1 MIKKF
6 LTKKSKIRIYIIY
19 FEDALLYNYLL
30 KNVNTKYYNKRL
42 EGVYMKLN
50 ENINNIQNQDILQ
63 GLSKE
68 EVDNRIKEGNYNKVV
83 DGVSKTIKEIVIDNV
98 FTFFNLLNLVL
109 ATLIILVKSYENALF
124 MGIVISNTVI
134 GIIQEIRA
142 KKTIDKLSLVS
153 ASKAKVIRESKE
165 VEVNTEDIVLDDIIK
180 FSSGDEISVDS
191 IVLQG
196 NVEVNESLLTGE
208 VDEILKVEGD
218 TLLSG
223 SFIVSGT
230 CYAKADKVGEN
241 SYASRITKE
250 VKKRKKVNS
259 EIMKSLD
266 KIIKYIA
273 IVIVPIGLILF
284 LKQMYLLD
292 YGLKKSI
299 VSTVAA
305 VIGMIP
311 EGLYL
316 LTSISLA
323 VSVIRLGKRK
333 ILVQELHCIETLARV
348 DMICL
353 DKTGTITEGK
363 MDVREVII
371 LDEKYNNE
379 NINNIVGAIT
389 HILDDENSTFNSL
402 RRYFKENPNWEY
414 KNKVP
419 FSSERKWSGVSFKEE
434 GSFVIG
440 APEFVL
446 NEEYIS
452 IKDKVEKYSSKGY
465 RVLLLSKY
473 NKDLTNDKLDKD
485 IEKIALIIIED
496 KIRDNVEKTF
506 EFFENQGVEI
516 KVISGDNPVTVSEI
530 SKTAGIKNADK
541 YIDASTLNTKE
552 DINRAVDKYTVFGRV
567 KPEQK
572 REIIKSLKDKGHTVA
587 MTGDG
592 VNDVLALKDSDCSIA
607 MASGSDAARRTAQL
621 VLTDSNFKSMPN
633 VVKEGRRVINN
644 IEKSASLFLVKTIY
658 SFLLSIL
665 FLIIMKPYPF
675 VPIQLTLI
683 SALTIGI
690 PSFFFALE
698 SNNNKI
704 KKGFLRNIIKRS
716 LSGALTIV
724 INILCVAFISYKIN
738 IPHSQVSSISAILTG
753 FTGLVILYRVSIPFN
768 NQRKILFT
776 FMTILFF
783 SIVILFGDR
792 FMIYKLNFVQTI
804 ILAVFMII
812 TPITIKIISSIV
824 DKIKIL
830 NREHE
835 NQI

>member
-1 MIKKF
+1 M
-6 LTKKSKIRIYIIY
+6 KI
-19 FEDALLYNYLL
+19 
-30 KNVNTKYYNKRL
+30 
-42 EGVYMKLN
+42 N
-50 ENINNIQNQDILQ
+50 ENINSIQNKDILQ
-63 GLSKE
+63 GLSKD
-68 EVDNRIKEGNYNKVV
+68 EVNKRIKEGNYNKTIES
-83 DGVSKTIKEIVIDNV
+83 VSKTTQEIVIDNV
-98 FTFFNLLNLVL
+98 FTFFNLLNLIL

-134 GIIQEIRA
+134 GIIQEVRA
-142 KKTIDKLSLVS
+142 KKIIDKLSLVS
-153 ASKAKVIRESKE
+153 ASKAKVIRESNE
-165 VEVNTEDIVLDDIIK
+165 VELNTEDIVLDDIIK
-180 FSSGDEISVDS
+180 FSSGYEISVDS

-208 VDEILKVEGD
+208 VDEILKQEGD

-241 SYASRITKE
+241 SYAARITKE
-250 VKKRKKVNS
+250 VKKRDKVNS

-284 LKQMYLLD
+284 FKQIYVLNN
-292 YGLKKSI
+292 GFKKSI

-348 DMICL
+348 DIICL

-371 LDEKYNNE
+371 LDDKYNEE
-379 NINNIVGAIT
+379 NINKIIGAIT
-389 HILDDENSTFNSL
+389 YTLDDENSTFNSL
-402 RRYFKENPNWEY
+402 RKYFKENPNWEY

-446 NEEYIS
+446 NEEYIR
-452 IKDKVEKYSSKGY
+452 IKDKVEEYSSKGY

-516 KVISGDNPVTVSEI
+516 KVISGDNPVTVSKI
-530 SKTAGIKNADK
+530 AKTAGVKNADK

-552 DINRAVDKYTVFGRV
+552 DINLAVDKYTVFGRV

-607 MASGSDAARRTAQL
+607 MASGSDAARRISQL
-621 VLTDSNFKSMPN
+621 VLTDSNFKSMPS

-658 SFLLSIL
+658 SFLLSVL
-665 FLIIMKPYPF
+665 YLIIMKPYPF

-698 SNNNKI
+698 SNNNRI
-704 KKGFLRNIIKRS
+704 KSGFLRNIIKRA
-716 LSGALTIV
+716 LAGALTIV
-724 INILCVAFISYKIN
+724 INILSILFISNKVKMPY
-738 IPHSQVSSISAILTG
+738 SQISSIIPILTG
-753 FTGLVILYRVSIPFN
+753 FTGLVILFKVSIPFN
-768 NQRKILFT
+768 TKRKILFT
-776 FMTILFF
+776 LMSVLFF
-783 SIVILFGDR
+783 SIVVLFGDR
-792 FMIYKLNFVQTI
+792 LMIYRLSFKNII
-804 ILAVFMII
+804 ILLVFMLI
-812 TPITIKIISSIV
+812 TPLIMKVISIIV
-824 DKIKIL
+824 DKVKIL
-830 NREHE
+830 NIEDE
-835 NQI
+835 N

>member
-1 MIKKF
+1 
-6 LTKKSKIRIYIIY
+6 
-19 FEDALLYNYLL
+19 
-30 KNVNTKYYNKRL
+30 
-42 EGVYMKLN
+42 MKLN
-50 ENINNIQNQDILQ
+50 KNINNIQNKDILQ
-63 GLSKE
+63 GLSKD
-68 EVDNRIKEGNYNKVV
+68 EVDKRIKEGNYNKAI
-83 DGVSKTIKEIVIDNV
+83 DSVSKTTQEIVIDNV

-109 ATLIILVKSYENALF
+109 AILIIIVKSYENALF

-134 GIIQEIRA
+134 GIIQEVRA

-191 IVLQG
+191 IVLKG
-196 NVEVNESLLTGE
+196 SVEVNESLLTGE

-230 CYAKADKVGEN
+230 CYAKADKVGEH
-241 SYASRITKE
+241 SYASKITKE

-273 IVIVPIGLILF
+273 IIIVPIGLILF
-284 LKQMYLLD
+284 LKQMYVLN
-292 YGLKKSI
+292 YGFKKSI

-305 VIGMIP
+305 IIGMIP

-323 VSVIRLGKRK
+323 VSVIRLGRKK

-363 MDVREVII
+363 MEVREIII
-371 LDEKYNNE
+371 LDDKYNDE
-379 NINNIVGAIT
+379 NINKIIGAIT
-389 HILDDENSTFNSL
+389 HTLDDENSTFNSL

-446 NEEYIS
+446 NEKYIS
-452 IKDKVEKYSSKGY
+452 IKNKVEEYSSKGY

-473 NKDLTNDKLDKD
+473 NKYLANDKLDDD

-506 EFFENQGVEI
+506 EFFEKQGVKI

-530 SKTAGIKNADK
+530 AKTAGIKNADK
-541 YIDASTLNTKE
+541 YVDASTLNNKD
-552 DINRAVDKYTVFGRV
+552 DINIAVDKYTVFGRV
-567 KPEQK
+567 RPE
-572 REIIKSLKDKGHTVA
+572 KGHTVA

-607 MASGSDAARRTAQL
+607 MASGSDAARRTSQL
-621 VLTDSNFKSMPN
+621 VLTDSNFKSMPS

-665 FLIIMKPYPF
+665 YLIIMKPYPF

-683 SALTIGI
+683 STLTIGI

-698 SNNNKI
+698 SNNNRI
-704 KKGFLRNIIKRS
+704 KKGFLRNIIKRA
-716 LSGALTIV
+716 LAGALTIV
-724 INILCVAFISYKIN
+724 INILCIVFISYKIN
-738 IPHSQVSSISAILTG
+738 IPQSQVSSISAILTG

-768 NQRKILFT
+768 SQRKLLFA

-783 SIVILFGDR
+783 SIVILFGER
-792 FMIYKLNFVQTI
+792 LMIYRLSFVQTV
-804 ILAVFMII
+804 ILAIFMII
-812 TPITIKIISSIV
+812 TPITIKIISSII

-830 NREHE
+830 NRE
-835 NQI
+835 

>member
-1 MIKKF
+1 
-6 LTKKSKIRIYIIY
+6 
-19 FEDALLYNYLL
+19 
-30 KNVNTKYYNKRL
+30 
-42 EGVYMKLN
+42 MKLN
-50 ENINNIQNQDILQ
+50 KNINNIQNQDILQ
-63 GLSKE
+63 GLSKG
-68 EVDNRIKEGNYNKVV
+68 EVDKRIKEGNYNKAV
-83 DGVSKTIKEIVIDNV
+83 DSVSKTTKEIVIDNV
-98 FTFFNLLNLVL
+98 FTFFNLLNLIL
-109 ATLIILVKSYENALF
+109 ATLIVIVKSYENALF
-124 MGIVISNTVI
+124 MGIVISNTAI
-134 GIIQEIRA
+134 GIIQEVRA

-153 ASKAKVIRESKE
+153 ASKAKVIRGSKE
-165 VEVNTEDIVLDDIIK
+165 VEVNTEDIVIDDIIK

-208 VDEILKVEGD
+208 VDEILKHKGD

-230 CYAKADKVGEN
+230 CYAKADKVGTN
-241 SYASRITKE
+241 SYTARITKE

-259 EIMKSLD
+259 EIVKSLD

-284 LKQMYLLD
+284 FKQMYVLN
-292 YGLKKSI
+292 YGFKKSI

-348 DMICL
+348 DIICL

-363 MDVREVII
+363 MNVREVII
-371 LDEKYNNE
+371 LDDKYNDE
-379 NINNIVGAIT
+379 NINKIIGAIT
-389 HILDDENSTFNSL
+389 HTLDDENSTFNSL
-402 RRYFKENPNWEY
+402 RRYFKQNPNWEY

-452 IKDKVEKYSSKGY
+452 IKDKVEEYSSKGY

-506 EFFENQGVEI
+506 EFFENQGVKI
-516 KVISGDNPVTVSEI
+516 KVISGDNPVTVSKI
-530 SKTAGIKNADK
+530 AKIAGVKNADK
-541 YIDASTLNTKE
+541 YVDASTLNTKD
-552 DINRAVDKYTVFGRV
+552 DINIAVDKYTVFGRV

-572 REIIKSLKDKGHTVA
+572 REIIKSLKGKGHTVA

-607 MASGSDAARRTAQL
+607 MASGSDAARRISQL
-621 VLTDSNFKSMPN
+621 VLTDSNFKSIPS
-633 VVKEGRRVINN
+633 VVNEGRRVINN
-644 IEKSASLFLVKTIY
+644 IGKSASLFLVKTIY
-658 SFLLSIL
+658 SFLLSVL

-675 VPIQLTLI
+675 IPIQLTLI
-683 SALTIGI
+683 STLTIGI

-698 SNNNKI
+698 SNNSRI
-704 KKGFLRNIIKRS
+704 KNGFLRNIIKRAIV
-716 LSGALTIV
+716 GALTIV
-724 INILCVAFISYKIN
+724 INTLSILFISNKVKMPY
-738 IPHSQVSSISAILTG
+738 SQISSIIFILTG
-753 FTGLVILYRVSIPFN
+753 FTGLVILFKVSRPFN
-768 NQRKILFT
+768 TKRKILFT
-776 FMTILFF
+776 LMSVLFF
-783 SIVILFGDR
+783 LIVLLFGDR
-792 FMIYKLNFVQTI
+792 LMIYRLSFKNII
-804 ILAVFMII
+804 ILLVFMLI
-812 TPITIKIISSIV
+812 TPLIMKVISIIV
-824 DKIKIL
+824 DKAKIL
-830 NREHE
+830 NIEYE
-835 NQI
+835 N

>member
-1 MIKKF
+1 
-6 LTKKSKIRIYIIY
+6 
-19 FEDALLYNYLL
+19 
-30 KNVNTKYYNKRL
+30 
-42 EGVYMKLN
+42 
-50 ENINNIQNQDILQ
+50 
-63 GLSKE
+63 
-68 EVDNRIKEGNYNKVV
+68 
-83 DGVSKTIKEIVIDNV
+83 
-98 FTFFNLLNLVL
+98 
-109 ATLIILVKSYENALF
+109 
-124 MGIVISNTVI
+124 
-134 GIIQEIRA
+134 
-142 KKTIDKLSLVS
+142 
-153 ASKAKVIRESKE
+153 
-165 VEVNTEDIVLDDIIK
+165 
-180 FSSGDEISVDS
+180 
-191 IVLQG
+191 
-196 NVEVNESLLTGE
+196 
-208 VDEILKVEGD
+208 
-218 TLLSG
+218 
-223 SFIVSGT
+223 
-230 CYAKADKVGEN
+230 
-241 SYASRITKE
+241 
-250 VKKRKKVNS
+250 
-259 EIMKSLD
+259 MKSLD

-379 NINNIVGAIT
+379 SINNIVGAIT
-389 HILDDENSTFNSL
+389 HTLDDENSTFNSL
-402 RRYFKENPNWEY
+402 RRHFKENPNWEY

-552 DINRAVDKYTVFGRV
+552 DINRAVDKYTIFGRV

-776 FMTILFF
+776 FMTVLFF

>member
-1 MIKKF
+1 
-6 LTKKSKIRIYIIY
+6 
-19 FEDALLYNYLL
+19 
-30 KNVNTKYYNKRL
+30 
-42 EGVYMKLN
+42 MKLN
-50 ENINNIQNQDILQ
+50 ENINNLQKQNILS
-63 GLSKE
+63 GLSKG
-68 EVDNRIKEGNYNKVV
+68 EVDKRVKDGNYNKAL
-83 DGVSKTIKEIVIDNV
+83 DSVSKTTQEIIIDNV
-98 FTFFNLLNLVL
+98 FTFFNLLNFVL
-109 ATLIILVKSYENALF
+109 ASLIIFVKSYENALF
-124 MGIVISNTVI
+124 MGIVVSNTII
-134 GIIQEIRA
+134 GIIQEVRA

-153 ASKAKVIRESKE
+153 VSKAKVIRESKE
-165 VEVNTEDIVLDDIIK
+165 VEINIEDIVVDDIIK

-191 IVLQG
+191 IVLNG

-208 VDEILKVEGD
+208 ADEILKKEGD

-230 CYAKADKVGEN
+230 CYAKADKVGLN
-241 SYASRITKE
+241 SYVAKLTNE

-284 LKQMYLLD
+284 LKEIYALD
-292 YGLKKSI
+292 YGFKKSI

-323 VSVIRLGKRK
+323 VSVIRLGKNK

-348 DMICL
+348 DMLCL

-363 MDVREVII
+363 MDVREIVNLNKRYNEESTISII
-371 LDEKYNNE
+371 
-379 NINNIVGAIT
+379 GAIT
-389 HILDDENSTFNSL
+389 HTLDDDNSTFNSL
-402 RRYFKENPNWEY
+402 KNYFKENPKWDFN
-414 KNKVP
+414 NKVP
-419 FSSERKWSGVSFKEE
+419 FSSERKWSGVSFKRE

-446 NEEYIS
+446 NENYIT
-452 IKDKVEKYSSKGY
+452 IKKEVERYSSKGY
-465 RVLLLSKY
+465 RVLLLAKY
-473 NKDLTNDKLDKD
+473 NKELENNKLGND
-485 IEKIALIIIED
+485 IEPISLIIIED
-496 KIRDNVEKTF
+496 KIRDNVKETF
-506 EFFENQGVEI
+506 EFFDMQGVDI

-530 SKTAGIKNADK
+530 SKTAGVKGAEK
-541 YIDASTLNTKE
+541 YVDASTLKTDE
-552 DINRAVDKYTVFGRV
+552 DICYAVDKYIVFGRV

-572 REIIKSLKDKGHTVA
+572 RAIINSLKDKGHIVA

-607 MASGSDAARRTAQL
+607 MASGSDAARRISQL
-621 VLTDSNFKSMPN
+621 VLTDSNFKSMPS

-658 SFLLSIL
+658 SFILSVL

-683 SALTIGI
+683 SSLTIGI

-698 SNNNKI
+698 SNNNRI
-704 KKGFLRNIIKRS
+704 KKGFLKNIIKRA
-716 LSGALTIV
+716 LSGAITIV
-724 INILCVAFISYKIN
+724 INILLVMAISYKIN
-738 IPHSQVSSISAILTG
+738 IPQNQLSSICAILTG
-753 FTGLVILYRVSIPFN
+753 FTGLTNLYIVSLPFN
-768 NQRKILFT
+768 NYRKAIFT
-776 FMTILFF
+776 SMSVIFFTIIIFCGKWL
-783 SIVILFGDR
+783 
-792 FMIYKLNFVQTI
+792 MIYKLTFIQNIVL
-804 ILAVFMII
+804 ILLMLI
-812 TPITIKIISSIV
+812 TPILVKIVSTIV
-824 DKIKIL
+824 DKIHIL
-830 NREHE
+830 NIDYEKTSIGFRKKE
-835 NQI
+835 

>member
-1 MIKKF
+1 M
-6 LTKKSKIRIYIIY
+6 
-19 FEDALLYNYLL
+19 
-30 KNVNTKYYNKRL
+30 
-42 EGVYMKLN
+42 
-50 ENINNIQNQDILQ
+50 
-63 GLSKE
+63 
-68 EVDNRIKEGNYNKVV
+68 
-83 DGVSKTIKEIVIDNV
+83 
-98 FTFFNLLNLVL
+98 
-109 ATLIILVKSYENALF
+109 
-124 MGIVISNTVI
+124 
-134 GIIQEIRA
+134 
-142 KKTIDKLSLVS
+142 
-153 ASKAKVIRESKE
+153 
-165 VEVNTEDIVLDDIIK
+165 
-180 FSSGDEISVDS
+180 
-191 IVLQG
+191 
-196 NVEVNESLLTGE
+196 
-208 VDEILKVEGD
+208 
-218 TLLSG
+218 
-223 SFIVSGT
+223 
-230 CYAKADKVGEN
+230 
-241 SYASRITKE
+241 
-250 VKKRKKVNS
+250 
-259 EIMKSLD
+259 
-266 KIIKYIA
+266 
-273 IVIVPIGLILF
+273 
-284 LKQMYLLD
+284 
-292 YGLKKSI
+292 
-299 VSTVAA
+299 
-305 VIGMIP
+305 
-311 EGLYL
+311 
-316 LTSISLA
+316 
-323 VSVIRLGKRK
+323 
-333 ILVQELHCIETLARV
+333 
-348 DMICL
+348 
-353 DKTGTITEGK
+353 
-363 MDVREVII
+363 
-371 LDEKYNNE
+371 
-379 NINNIVGAIT
+379 
-389 HILDDENSTFNSL
+389 

-434 GSFVIG
+434 GSFIIG

-552 DINRAVDKYTVFGRV
+552 DINRAVDKYTIFGRV

-704 KKGFLRNIIKRS
+704 KKDF
-716 LSGALTIV
+716 
-724 INILCVAFISYKIN
+724 
-738 IPHSQVSSISAILTG
+738 
-753 FTGLVILYRVSIPFN
+753 
-768 NQRKILFT
+768 
-776 FMTILFF
+776 
-783 SIVILFGDR
+783 
-792 FMIYKLNFVQTI
+792 
-804 ILAVFMII
+804 
-812 TPITIKIISSIV
+812 
-824 DKIKIL
+824 
-830 NREHE
+830 
-835 NQI
+835 

>member
-1 MIKKF
+1 MVKKF

-68 EVDNRIKEGNYNKVV
+68 EVDKRIKEGNYNKAV
-83 DGVSKTIKEIVIDNV
+83 DSVSKTTKDIVIDNV

-153 ASKAKVIRESKE
+153 ASKAKVIRESNE
-165 VEVNTEDIVLDDIIK
+165 IEVNTEDIVLDDIIK

-292 YGLKKSI
+292 YGLKRSI

-333 ILVQELHCIETLARV
+333 VLVQELHCIETLARV

-363 MDVREVII
+363 MDVREVIV

-379 NINNIVGAIT
+379 NINKIVGAIT
-389 HILDDENSTFNSL
+389 HTLDDENSTFNSL

-434 GSFVIG
+434 GSFIIG

-496 KIRDNVEKTF
+496 KIRANVEKTF

-530 SKTAGIKNADK
+530 SKQQ
-541 YIDASTLNTKE
+541 
-552 DINRAVDKYTVFGRV
+552 V
-567 KPEQK
+567 
-572 REIIKSLKDKGHTVA
+572 LK
-587 MTGDG
+587 M
-592 VNDVLALKDSDCSIA
+592 
-607 MASGSDAARRTAQL
+607 Q
-621 VLTDSNFKSMPN
+621 
-633 VVKEGRRVINN
+633 
-644 IEKSASLFLVKTIY
+644 
-658 SFLLSIL
+658 
-665 FLIIMKPYPF
+665 
-675 VPIQLTLI
+675 
-683 SALTIGI
+683 
-690 PSFFFALE
+690 
-698 SNNNKI
+698 
-704 KKGFLRNIIKRS
+704 
-716 LSGALTIV
+716 
-724 INILCVAFISYKIN
+724 INI
-738 IPHSQVSSISAILTG
+738 
-753 FTGLVILYRVSIPFN
+753 
-768 NQRKILFT
+768 
-776 FMTILFF
+776 
-783 SIVILFGDR
+783 
-792 FMIYKLNFVQTI
+792 
-804 ILAVFMII
+804 
-812 TPITIKIISSIV
+812 
-824 DKIKIL
+824 
-830 NREHE
+830 
-835 NQI
+835 

>member
-1 MIKKF
+1 
-6 LTKKSKIRIYIIY
+6 
-19 FEDALLYNYLL
+19 
-30 KNVNTKYYNKRL
+30 
-42 EGVYMKLN
+42 MKLN
-50 ENINNIQNQDILQ
+50 KNINNIQNQDILQ
-63 GLSKE
+63 GLSKD
-68 EVDNRIKEGNYNKVV
+68 EVDKRIKEGNYNKAV
-83 DGVSKTIKEIVIDNV
+83 DSVSKTTKEIVIDNV
-98 FTFFNLLNLVL
+98 FTFFNLLNLIL
-109 ATLIILVKSYENALF
+109 AMLIVLVKSYENALF
-124 MGIVISNTVI
+124 MGIVISNTAI
-134 GIIQEIRA
+134 GTIQEVRA

-165 VEVNTEDIVLDDIIK
+165 VEVNTEDIVIDDIIK
-180 FSSGDEISVDS
+180 FSSGDEISIDS

-208 VDEILKVEGD
+208 VDEILKHKGD

-241 SYASRITKE
+241 SYAARITNE

-259 EIMKSLD
+259 EIVKSLD

-284 LKQMYLLD
+284 FKQMYLLNN
-292 YGLKKSI
+292 GLKKSI

-363 MDVREVII
+363 MNVREVII
-371 LDEKYNNE
+371 LDDKYNDE
-379 NINNIVGAIT
+379 SINKIIGAIT
-389 HILDDENSTFNSL
+389 HTLDDENSTFNSL

-419 FSSERKWSGVSFKEE
+419 FSSGRKWSGVSFKEE

-440 APEFVL
+440 APEFIL

-452 IKDKVEKYSSKGY
+452 IKDKVEEYSSKGY

-473 NKDLTNDKLDKD
+473 NNDLTNDKLDKA

-516 KVISGDNPVTVSEI
+516 KVISGDNPVTVSKI
-530 SKTAGIKNADK
+530 AKTAGVKNADK
-541 YIDASTLNTKE
+541 YVDASTLNTKD
-552 DINRAVDKYTVFGRV
+552 DINIAVDKYTVFGRV

-572 REIIKSLKDKGHTVA
+572 RDIIKSLKDKGHTVA

-607 MASGSDAARRTAQL
+607 MASGSDAARRISQL
-621 VLTDSNFKSMPN
+621 VLTDSNFKSMPS

-658 SFLLSIL
+658 SFLLSVL

-675 VPIQLTLI
+675 IPIQLTLI

-698 SNNNKI
+698 SNNSRI
-704 KKGFLRNIIKRS
+704 KKGFLRNIIKRA
-716 LSGALTIV
+716 LAGALTIV
-724 INILCVAFISYKIN
+724 INTLSILFISNKVKMPY
-738 IPHSQVSSISAILTG
+738 SQISSIIFILTG
-753 FTGLVILYRVSIPFN
+753 FTGLVILFKVSIPFN
-768 NQRKILFT
+768 TKRKILFT
-776 FMTILFF
+776 LMSVLFF
-783 SIVILFGDR
+783 LIVLLFGDR
-792 FMIYKLNFVQTI
+792 LMIYRLSFKNII
-804 ILAVFMII
+804 ILLVFMLI
-812 TPITIKIISSIV
+812 TPLIMKFISIIV
-824 DKIKIL
+824 DKAKIL
-830 NREHE
+830 NIEYE
-835 NQI
+835 N

>member
-1 MIKKF
+1 
-6 LTKKSKIRIYIIY
+6 
-19 FEDALLYNYLL
+19 
-30 KNVNTKYYNKRL
+30 
-42 EGVYMKLN
+42 
-50 ENINNIQNQDILQ
+50 
-63 GLSKE
+63 
-68 EVDNRIKEGNYNKVV
+68 
-83 DGVSKTIKEIVIDNV
+83 
-98 FTFFNLLNLVL
+98 
-109 ATLIILVKSYENALF
+109 
-124 MGIVISNTVI
+124 
-134 GIIQEIRA
+134 
-142 KKTIDKLSLVS
+142 
-153 ASKAKVIRESKE
+153 
-165 VEVNTEDIVLDDIIK
+165 
-180 FSSGDEISVDS
+180 
-191 IVLQG
+191 
-196 NVEVNESLLTGE
+196 
-208 VDEILKVEGD
+208 
-218 TLLSG
+218 
-223 SFIVSGT
+223 
-230 CYAKADKVGEN
+230 
-241 SYASRITKE
+241 
-250 VKKRKKVNS
+250 
-259 EIMKSLD
+259 MKSLD

-273 IVIVPIGLILF
+273 IIIVPIGLILF
-284 LKQMYLLD
+284 LKQMYVLN
-292 YGLKKSI
+292 YGFKKSI

-305 VIGMIP
+305 IIGMIP

-323 VSVIRLGKRK
+323 VSVIRLGRKK

-363 MDVREVII
+363 MEVREIII
-371 LDEKYNNE
+371 LDDKYNDE
-379 NINNIVGAIT
+379 NINKIIGAIT
-389 HILDDENSTFNSL
+389 HTLDDENSTFNSL

-446 NEEYIS
+446 NEKYIS
-452 IKDKVEKYSSKGY
+452 IKNKVEEYSSKGY

-473 NKDLTNDKLDKD
+473 NKYLANDKLDDD

-506 EFFENQGVEI
+506 EFFEKQGVKI

-530 SKTAGIKNADK
+530 AKTAGIKNADK
-541 YIDASTLNTKE
+541 YVDASTLNNKD
-552 DINRAVDKYTVFGRV
+552 DINIAVDKYTVFGRV
-567 KPEQK
+567 RPEQK
-572 REIIKSLKDKGHTVA
+572 REIINSLKEKGHTVA

-607 MASGSDAARRTAQL
+607 MASGSDAARRTSQL
-621 VLTDSNFKSMPN
+621 VLTDSNFKSMPS

-665 FLIIMKPYPF
+665 YLIIMKPYPF

-683 SALTIGI
+683 STLTIGI

-698 SNNNKI
+698 SNNNRI
-704 KKGFLRNIIKRS
+704 KKGFLRNIIKRA
-716 LSGALTIV
+716 LAGALTIV
-724 INILCVAFISYKIN
+724 INILCIVFISYKIN
-738 IPHSQVSSISAILTG
+738 IPQSQVSSISAILTG

-768 NQRKILFT
+768 SQRKLLFA

-783 SIVILFGDR
+783 SIVILFGER
-792 FMIYKLNFVQTI
+792 LMIYRLSFVQTV
-804 ILAVFMII
+804 ILAIFMII
-812 TPITIKIISSIV
+812 TPITIKIISSII

-830 NREHE
+830 NRE
-835 NQI
+835 

>member
-1 MIKKF
+1 M
-6 LTKKSKIRIYIIY
+6 KI
-19 FEDALLYNYLL
+19 
-30 KNVNTKYYNKRL
+30 
-42 EGVYMKLN
+42 N
-50 ENINNIQNQDILQ
+50 ENINSIQNKDILQ
-63 GLSKE
+63 GLSKD
-68 EVDNRIKEGNYNKVV
+68 EVNKRIKEGNYNKTIES
-83 DGVSKTIKEIVIDNV
+83 VSKTTQEIVIDNV
-98 FTFFNLLNLVL
+98 FTFFNLLNLIL

-134 GIIQEIRA
+134 GIIQEVRA
-142 KKTIDKLSLVS
+142 KKIIDKLSLVS
-153 ASKAKVIRESKE
+153 ASKAKVIRESNE
-165 VEVNTEDIVLDDIIK
+165 VELNTEDIVLDDIIK
-180 FSSGDEISVDS
+180 FSSGYEISVDS

-208 VDEILKVEGD
+208 VDEILKQEGD

-223 SFIVSGT
+223 SFIVSGN

-241 SYASRITKE
+241 SYAARITKE
-250 VKKRKKVNS
+250 VKKRDKVNS

-284 LKQMYLLD
+284 FKQIYVLNN
-292 YGLKKSI
+292 GFKKSI

-348 DMICL
+348 DIICL

-371 LDEKYNNE
+371 LDDKYNEE
-379 NINNIVGAIT
+379 NINKIIGAIT
-389 HILDDENSTFNSL
+389 YTLDDENSTFNSL
-402 RRYFKENPNWEY
+402 RKYFKENPNWEY

-446 NEEYIS
+446 NEEYIR
-452 IKDKVEKYSSKGY
+452 IKDKVEEYSSKGY

-516 KVISGDNPVTVSEI
+516 KVISGDNPVTVSKI
-530 SKTAGIKNADK
+530 AKTAGVKNADK

-552 DINRAVDKYTVFGRV
+552 DINLAVDKYTVFGRV

-607 MASGSDAARRTAQL
+607 MASGSDAARRISQL
-621 VLTDSNFKSMPN
+621 VLTDSNFKSMPS

-658 SFLLSIL
+658 SFLLSVL
-665 FLIIMKPYPF
+665 YLIIMKPYPF

-698 SNNNKI
+698 SNNNRI
-704 KKGFLRNIIKRS
+704 KSGFLRNIIKRA
-716 LSGALTIV
+716 LAGALTIV
-724 INILCVAFISYKIN
+724 INILSILFISNKVKMPY
-738 IPHSQVSSISAILTG
+738 SQISSIIPILTG
-753 FTGLVILYRVSIPFN
+753 FTGLVILFKVSIPFN
-768 NQRKILFT
+768 TKRKILFT
-776 FMTILFF
+776 LMSVLFF
-783 SIVILFGDR
+783 SIVVLFGDR
-792 FMIYKLNFVQTI
+792 LMIYRLSFKNII
-804 ILAVFMII
+804 ILLVFMLI
-812 TPITIKIISSIV
+812 TPLIMKVISIIV
-824 DKIKIL
+824 DKVKIL
-830 NREHE
+830 NIEDE
-835 NQI
+835 N

>member
-1 MIKKF
+1 
-6 LTKKSKIRIYIIY
+6 
-19 FEDALLYNYLL
+19 
-30 KNVNTKYYNKRL
+30 
-42 EGVYMKLN
+42 MKLN

-68 EVDNRIKEGNYNKVV
+68 EVDNRTKEGNYNKAV
-83 DGVSKTIKEIVIDNV
+83 DSVSKTTKDIVIDNV

-223 SFIVSGT
+223 SFIVSGI

-241 SYASRITKE
+241 SYASRIIKE

-292 YGLKKSI
+292 YGLKRSI

-371 LDEKYNNE
+371 LDEKYNDE
-379 NINNIVGAIT
+379 NINTIVGAIT
-389 HILDDENSTFNSL
+389 HTLDDENSTFNSL

-516 KVISGDNPVTVSEI
+516 KVISGDNPVTVSKI
-530 SKTAGIKNADK
+530 AKNAGIKNADK

-552 DINRAVDKYTVFGRV
+552 DINRAVDKYTIFGRV

-776 FMTILFF
+776 FMTVLFF

>member
-1 MIKKF
+1 
-6 LTKKSKIRIYIIY
+6 
-19 FEDALLYNYLL
+19 
-30 KNVNTKYYNKRL
+30 
-42 EGVYMKLN
+42 
-50 ENINNIQNQDILQ
+50 
-63 GLSKE
+63 
-68 EVDNRIKEGNYNKVV
+68 
-83 DGVSKTIKEIVIDNV
+83 
-98 FTFFNLLNLVL
+98 
-109 ATLIILVKSYENALF
+109 
-124 MGIVISNTVI
+124 
-134 GIIQEIRA
+134 
-142 KKTIDKLSLVS
+142 
-153 ASKAKVIRESKE
+153 
-165 VEVNTEDIVLDDIIK
+165 
-180 FSSGDEISVDS
+180 
-191 IVLQG
+191 
-196 NVEVNESLLTGE
+196 
-208 VDEILKVEGD
+208 
-218 TLLSG
+218 
-223 SFIVSGT
+223 
-230 CYAKADKVGEN
+230 
-241 SYASRITKE
+241 
-250 VKKRKKVNS
+250 
-259 EIMKSLD
+259 
-266 KIIKYIA
+266 
-273 IVIVPIGLILF
+273 
-284 LKQMYLLD
+284 
-292 YGLKKSI
+292 
-299 VSTVAA
+299 
-305 VIGMIP
+305 MIP

-363 MDVREVII
+363 MDVREVIV

-379 NINNIVGAIT
+379 NINKIVGAIT
-389 HILDDENSTFNSL
+389 HTLDDENSTFNSL

-419 FSSERKWSGVSFKEE
+419 FSSERKWSGISFKEE

-516 KVISGDNPVTVSEI
+516 KVISGDNPVTVSKI
-530 SKTAGIKNADK
+530 AKNAGIKNADK

-552 DINRAVDKYTVFGRV
+552 DINRAVDKYTIFGRV

-704 KKGFLRNIIKRS
+704 KKGIF
-716 LSGALTIV
+716 
-724 INILCVAFISYKIN
+724 
-738 IPHSQVSSISAILTG
+738 
-753 FTGLVILYRVSIPFN
+753 
-768 NQRKILFT
+768 
-776 FMTILFF
+776 
-783 SIVILFGDR
+783 
-792 FMIYKLNFVQTI
+792 
-804 ILAVFMII
+804 
-812 TPITIKIISSIV
+812 
-824 DKIKIL
+824 
-830 NREHE
+830 
-835 NQI
+835 